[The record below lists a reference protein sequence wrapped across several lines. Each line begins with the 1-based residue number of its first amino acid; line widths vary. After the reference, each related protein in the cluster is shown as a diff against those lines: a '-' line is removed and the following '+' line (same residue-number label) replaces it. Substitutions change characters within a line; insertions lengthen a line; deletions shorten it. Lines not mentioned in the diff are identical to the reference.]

1 MNGRDKLSP
10 GSNAKTHDAY
20 GMVQNVSAS
29 NYKELP
35 KAEVRKQLQAEG
47 EEQQKPPAEG

>member
-10 GSNAKTHDAY
+10 GSNVKTHDAY

-29 NYKELP
+29 NYKDLP
-35 KAEVRKQLQAEG
+35 EAEVRKQLLAEC
-47 EEQQKPPAEG
+47 EEQ